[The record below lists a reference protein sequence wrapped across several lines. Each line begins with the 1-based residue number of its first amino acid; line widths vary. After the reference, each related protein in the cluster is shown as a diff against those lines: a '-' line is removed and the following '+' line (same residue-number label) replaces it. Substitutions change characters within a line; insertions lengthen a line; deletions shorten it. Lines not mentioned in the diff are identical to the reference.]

1 MKSTKIKTYSVIKN
15 AISKELADFLKDY
28 LILKSQV
35 HDHYKKDRIIS
46 PFNTLFGEAED
57 RQVPGSYCTYG
68 DIAMDNLLVKLKD
81 KVEKCVGK
89 KLIETYSYS
98 RVYVTGAELKRHKD
112 RFSCELSTTLNLGGD
127 PWPIYVDESKNNL
140 SKHIEGTPYKSPNNK
155 GTRIDLSPGDM
166 MVYEG
171 CNIEHWREKFKGRQC
186 IQTFLHYNFY
196 TKENLKRKWDGRKQ
210 LGSSSKIICT

>member
-35 HDHYKKDRIIS
+35 HNHYKKDRIIS

-81 KVEKCVGK
+81 KIEKCVKK

-98 RVYVTGAELKRHKD
+98 RVYVKGAELKRHKD

-127 PWPIYVDESKNNL
+127 PWSIYVDTDPSNL
-140 SKHIEGTPYKSPNNK
+140 DTHIENTPYKSPNNK
-155 GTRIDLSPGDM
+155 GTR
-166 MVYEG
+166 
-171 CNIEHWREKFKGRQC
+171 N
-186 IQTFLHYNFY
+186 
-196 TKENLKRKWDGRKQ
+196 
-210 LGSSSKIICT
+210 